1 MATIKERES
10 SIEQCIALHRQTLKR
25 VLIQH
30 GKDET
35 ITEEAHIAAH
45 EVLVIGE
52 DPGRI
57 NLFVSIPPQDAG
69 AVYPWS
75 HTWAA
80 WQEPG
85 KSASGLVPHASDFAA
100 LIRAL

>member
-1 MATIKERES
+1 VAKIKERES
-10 SIEQCIALHRQTLKR
+10 STEQCIALHRQTLKR
-25 VLIQH
+25 VLIPH

-45 EVLVIGE
+45 RFLVIGE

-57 NLFVSIPPQDAG
+57 IFLVSIPPQDAG
-69 AVYPWS
+69 AIYPLC

-80 WQEPG
+80 WQEPD
-85 KSASGLVPHASDFAA
+85 KSASDLVPQASDFAA
-100 LIRAL
+100 LIRSL